1 MNETG
6 KRLQRQKQEDATFNK
21 MLLWLAGIVCLE
33 LLTLLLKRVY
43 FNFSLT
49 DFGIGL
55 ASVISA
61 FFGVFRFAGAV
72 LFLAGCVWTILSL
85 RKGKK
90 LALPLAC
97 TGAVLWL
104 WAAAV
109 LCYGMNVTG
118 MSVLTALPVAL
129 AVLCAIFFLYQHEF
143 FFSACLG
150 AVGIA
155 AIWVFHKIYMNHPR
169 LTYGGAA
176 AVCVL
181 MAVAALAVRFMSGKN
196 GKVYKVQVFSPK
208 GSYLP
213 LYLTCAVV
221 ALAVILAVLLNAAT
235 IGYYALFVL
244 VGWLFCLAVY
254 YTVKLM

>member
-6 KRLQRQKQEDATFNK
+6 KRLQRQKQEDATFNR
-21 MLLWLAGIVCLE
+21 MLLWLAGAVCLE
-33 LLTLLLKRVY
+33 LITLLLKRVY
-43 FNFSLT
+43 INFSLT
-49 DFGIGL
+49 EFGIGL
-55 ASVISA
+55 ASVISD

-72 LFLAGCVWTILSL
+72 FFLAGCVWVVLSL
-85 RKGKK
+85 RRGKK
-90 LALPLAC
+90 LILPLAC

-104 WAAAV
+104 WVAAV
-109 LCYGMNVTG
+109 LCYGMNMTG

-129 AVLCAIFFLYQHEF
+129 AILCAIFFLYQHEF
-143 FFSACLG
+143 FFSACLS

-155 AIWVFHKIYMNHPR
+155 AIWVFHKIYMGHPR
-169 LTYGGAA
+169 MTYCGVA

-181 MAVAALAVRFMSGKN
+181 MIVAALAIRLVSKRN
-196 GKVYKVQVFSPK
+196 GKVFKSQVFSAK

-213 LYLTCAVV
+213 MYLTCAVV
-221 ALAVILAVLLNAAT
+221 ALAVILAVVLNAAT